1 MPKLN
6 ANQNIIQM
14 NFLKIL
20 LAILTAVT
28 TSCKKND
35 DVNQLKGTIQAQGIT
50 TYMYGT
56 HVLTNNGGQ
65 TMYALRS
72 SSVKLDNYIGK
83 NVEISGSKVAGY
95 PVDGG
100 PDYLDVSKIK

>member
-1 MPKLN
+1 
-6 ANQNIIQM
+6 M
-14 NFLKIL
+14 NFSKIL
-20 LAILTAVT
+20 LAILIIVTA
-28 TSCKKND
+28 SCKKED
-35 DVNQLKGTIQAQGIT
+35 DVNQLRGTIQAQGIT

-56 HVLTNNGGQ
+56 HVLTNNVGQ
-65 TMYALRS
+65 TLYALRS

-83 NVEISGSKVAGY
+83 NVEISGSKVGGY